1 MKDEKKRKEQLMSEL
16 AQLRKR
22 VAELKAL
29 KKAHDDLERRVEER
43 TAELVSTNKQLK
55 REVNARK
62 QTEEGLEKYR
72 ENLEEMIKERS
83 AELNKRIS
91 EVEQLNNAMMNLLE
105 DHRISNESLDI
116 KTQQL
121 AAANKDLDAF
131 AYSVS
136 HDLRAP
142 LRAIIGFS
150 RMLMEDYGNK
160 LDEEG
165 QRKLNVIQNSAQDMG
180 QLIDDLLAFSRLGRK
195 AMSMSD
201 INMGHL
207 AEEVFEQL
215 RLNASGQ
222 TVRLNIQ
229 DLSPAYGDR
238 SLIRE
243 VFVNLISNAIKF
255 SKPSE
260 VTVVELSGKTEGK
273 EILYSV
279 KDNGVGF
286 DMKYADKLFQ
296 VFQRLHSTEE
306 FEGTGVGLSLVQRI
320 IHRHG
325 GRVWAEG
332 KVNEGATFYFTLPRG
347 K

>member
-1 MKDEKKRKEQLMSEL
+1 MRISRDNLKKEIAERKQAEEEL
-16 AQLRKR
+16 AKHR
-22 VAELKAL
+22 E
-29 KKAHDDLERRVEER
+29 HLEEIVRER
-43 TAELVSTNKQLK
+43 TT
-55 REVNARK
+55 
-62 QTEEGLEKYR
+62 
-72 ENLEEMIKERS
+72 
-83 AELNKRIS
+83 ELNKRIS
-91 EVEQLNNAMMNLLE
+91 EVEQLNNAMMNLME
-105 DHRISNESLDI
+105 DHRISDERLKI
-116 KTQQL
+116 TTQQL

-136 HDLRAP
+136 HDLRTP
-142 LRAIIGFS
+142 LRTIIGFS
-150 RMLMEDYGNK
+150 RIFIEDYGDK

-165 QRKLNVIQNSAQDMG
+165 QRKLNIIQNSAQDMG
-180 QLIDDLLAFSRLGRK
+180 QLIYDLLAFSRMGCK
-195 AMSMSD
+195 AMSMSA
-201 INMGHL
+201 INMGQL
-207 AEEVFEQL
+207 AEEVFERL

-222 TVRLNIQ
+222 AVRFNIQ
-229 DLSPAYGDR
+229 ALPPACGDR
-238 SLIRE
+238 NLIRE

-255 SKPSE
+255 TKPSE
-260 VTVVELSGKTEGK
+260 VAVVEISGKTEGK

-325 GRVWAEG
+325 GRVCAEG
-332 KVNEGATFYFTLPRG
+332 KLNEGSTFCFTLPRG

>member
-1 MKDEKKRKEQLMSEL
+1 MRISRDNLKKEIAERKQAEEEL
-16 AQLRKR
+16 AKHR
-22 VAELKAL
+22 E
-29 KKAHDDLERRVEER
+29 HLEEIVRER
-43 TAELVSTNKQLK
+43 TT
-55 REVNARK
+55 
-62 QTEEGLEKYR
+62 
-72 ENLEEMIKERS
+72 
-83 AELNKRIS
+83 ELNKRIS
-91 EVEQLNNAMMNLLE
+91 EVEQLNNAMMNLME
-105 DHRISNESLDI
+105 DHRISDERLKI
-116 KTQQL
+116 TTQQL

-136 HDLRAP
+136 HDLRTP
-142 LRAIIGFS
+142 LRTIIGFS
-150 RMLMEDYGNK
+150 RIFIEDYGDK

-165 QRKLNVIQNSAQDMG
+165 QRKLNIIQNSAQDMG
-180 QLIDDLLAFSRLGRK
+180 QLIYDLLAFSRLGRK
-195 AMSMSD
+195 AMSMSA
-201 INMGHL
+201 INMGQL
-207 AEEVFEQL
+207 AEEVFERL

-222 TVRLNIQ
+222 AVRLNIQ
-229 DLSPAYGDR
+229 ALPPAYGDR
-238 SLIRE
+238 NLIRE

-255 SKPSE
+255 TKPSE
-260 VTVVELSGKTEGK
+260 VAVVEISGKTEGK

-332 KVNEGATFYFTLPRG
+332 KLNEGATFYFTLPRE

>member
-1 MKDEKKRKEQLMSEL
+1 MRISRDDLNKEISERKQAEEEEL
-16 AQLRKR
+16 AKHR
-22 VAELKAL
+22 EY
-29 KKAHDDLERRVEER
+29 LE
-43 TAELVSTNKQLK
+43 ELVRGRT
-55 REVNARK
+55 
-62 QTEEGLEKYR
+62 T
-72 ENLEEMIKERS
+72 
-83 AELNKRIS
+83 ELNKRIS
-91 EVEQLNNAMMNLLE
+91 EVEQLNNAMMNLME
-105 DHRISNESLDI
+105 DHRISNESLEI
-116 KTQQL
+116 TTQQL

-136 HDLRAP
+136 HDLRTP
-142 LRAIIGFS
+142 LRTIIGFS
-150 RMLMEDYGNK
+150 RIFIEDYGDK

-165 QRKLNVIQNSAQDMG
+165 QRKLNIIQNSAQDMG
-180 QLIDDLLAFSRLGRK
+180 QLIYDLLAFSRMGCK
-195 AMSMSD
+195 AMSMSA
-201 INMGHL
+201 INMGQL
-207 AEEVFEQL
+207 AEEVFERL

-222 TVRLNIQ
+222 AVRFNIQ
-229 DLSPAYGDR
+229 ALPPACGDR
-238 SLIRE
+238 NLIRE

-255 SKPSE
+255 TKPLE
-260 VTVVELSGKTEGK
+260 VAVVELSGKTEGK

-332 KVNEGATFYFTLPRG
+332 KLNEGSTFYFTLPRG

>member
-22 VAELKAL
+22 VAELEAL
-29 KKAHDDLERRVEER
+29 KKGHDDLERQMEER
-43 TAELVSTNKQLK
+43 T
-55 REVNARK
+55 
-62 QTEEGLEKYR
+62 
-72 ENLEEMIKERS
+72 

-91 EVEQLNNAMMNLLE
+91 EVEQLNNAMMNLME
-105 DHRISNESLDI
+105 DHRISNENLKI
-116 KTQQL
+116 TTQQL

-136 HDLRAP
+136 HDLRTP

-150 RMLMEDYGNK
+150 RIFIEDYGDK

-165 QRKLNVIQNSAQDMG
+165 QRKLNIIQNSAQDMR

-195 AMSMSD
+195 AVSMSA
-201 INMGHL
+201 INMGQL
-207 AEEVFEQL
+207 AEEVFERL
-215 RLNASGQ
+215 RLNASGKA
-222 TVRLNIQ
+222 VRLNIQ
-229 DLSPAYGDR
+229 ALPPAYGDR

-255 SKPSE
+255 TKPLE
-260 VTVVELSGKTEGK
+260 VAVVELSGKTKGK
-273 EILYSV
+273 DILYSV

-332 KVNEGATFYFTLPRG
+332 KLNEGSTFYFTLPRG

>member
-1 MKDEKKRKEQLMSEL
+1 MGNDLYRGQPLTLDKLINFVRRDEKKRKEQLMSEL
-16 AQLRKR
+16 AQLRKQ
-22 VAELKAL
+22 VAELEAL
-29 KKAHDDLERRVEER
+29 ED
-43 TAELVSTNKQLK
+43 K
-55 REVNARK
+55 RE
-62 QTEEGLEKYR
+62 EDLEKYR

-105 DHRISNESLDI
+105 DLRVSNEILEI
-116 KTQQL
+116 RTQQL
-121 AAANKDLDAF
+121 KDANKELDAF

-136 HDLRAP
+136 HDLRIP
-142 LRAIIGFS
+142 LRAIVGFS
-150 RMLMEDYGNK
+150 KMVFEDYGDK

-165 QRKLNVIQNSAQDMG
+165 QRKLNIIQNSGKDMG

>member
-1 MKDEKKRKEQLMSEL
+1 MGNDLYRGQPLTLDKLINFVRRDEKKRKEQLMSEL
-16 AQLRKR
+16 AQLRKQ
-22 VAELKAL
+22 VAELEAL
-29 KKAHDDLERRVEER
+29 ED
-43 TAELVSTNKQLK
+43 K
-55 REVNARK
+55 RE
-62 QTEEGLEKYR
+62 EDLEKYR

-105 DHRISNESLDI
+105 DLRVSNEILEI
-116 KTQQL
+116 RTQQL
-121 AAANKDLDAF
+121 KDANKELDAF

-136 HDLRAP
+136 HDLRIP
-142 LRAIIGFS
+142 LRAIVGFS
-150 RMLMEDYGNK
+150 KMVFEDYGDK

-165 QRKLNVIQNSAQDMG
+165 QRKLNIIQNSGKDMG

-325 GRVWAEG
+325 GRVWAKG

>member
-1 MKDEKKRKEQLMSEL
+1 MSEL

-22 VAELKAL
+22 VAELEAL

-43 TAELVSTNKQLK
+43 TAEL
-55 REVNARK
+55 
-62 QTEEGLEKYR
+62 
-72 ENLEEMIKERS
+72 
-83 AELNKRIS
+83 NKRIS
-91 EVEQLNNAMMNLLE
+91 EVKQLNNAMLNLLE
-105 DHRISNESLDI
+105 DRRISNESLEI

-121 AAANKDLDAF
+121 VAANKDLDAF

-136 HDLRAP
+136 HDLRSP
-142 LRAIIGFS
+142 LRAIVGFS
-150 RMLMEDYGNK
+150 KILVEDYGNK

-165 QRKLNVIQNSAQDMG
+165 QRKLNVIQDSAKDMG
-180 QLIDDLLAFSRLGRK
+180 QLIDDLLTFSRLGRK
-195 AMSMSD
+195 EVYKSA
-201 INMGHL
+201 INMGQL
-207 AEEVFEQL
+207 AEEVFERL

-222 TVRLNIQ
+222 AVRLNIQ
-229 DLSPAYGDR
+229 ALPPAYGDR
-238 SLIRE
+238 NLIRE

-332 KVNEGATFYFTLPRG
+332 KLNEGSTFYFTLPRG

>member
-1 MKDEKKRKEQLMSEL
+1 MSEL

-22 VAELKAL
+22 VAELEAL

-43 TAELVSTNKQLK
+43 TAELVSANKQLK
-55 REVNARK
+55 REVKERK
-62 QTEEGLEKYR
+62 QAEED
-72 ENLEEMIKERS
+72 LEEMTKERS

-91 EVEQLNNAMMNLLE
+91 EVEQLNNAMLNLLE
-105 DHRISNESLDI
+105 DRRISNESLEI

-142 LRAIIGFS
+142 LRAIVGFS
-150 RMLMEDYGNK
+150 RMLMEDYGDK

-195 AMSMSD
+195 AISMSA
-201 INMGHL
+201 INMGRL
-207 AEEVFEQL
+207 AEEVFERL

-238 SLIRE
+238 ALIRE

-255 SKPSE
+255 TKPAE
-260 VTVVELSGKTEGK
+260 VAVVEISGKTEEK

-306 FEGTGVGLSLVQRI
+306 FEGTGVGLALVQRI

-325 GRVWAEG
+325 GRVWAKG
-332 KVNEGATFYFTLPRG
+332 KMNEGATFYFTLPRG